1 MFDSIHSRA
10 AQIRRDTWRRR
21 HDRSK
26 IRIGRNPLIAS
37 QGPTMLPET
46 LVTPACDHIG
56 AETTRDNAANSRLDT
71 AAIMMVF
78 NAKTPATESWSITID
93 KPSFEGGAR
102 ATTVP
107 ELIDPSTAGFDKQR
121 HGK

>member
-1 MFDSIHSRA
+1 MFDSTHSRA
-10 AQIRRDTWRRR
+10 ARIRRDPWRRR

-26 IRIGRNPLIAS
+26 IRIDRNPLMAC
-37 QGPTMLPET
+37 QRPTMLPAP
-46 LVTPACDHIG
+46 LVTPACNHIS
-56 AETTRDNAANSRLDT
+56 AEATHDNAANSKLDT

-78 NAKTPATESWSITID
+78 NAKTPVTESWSITID
-93 KPSFEGGAR
+93 KPSLEDGAR

-107 ELIDPSTAGFDKQR
+107 ELVGPSTAGFDKQR